1 MADEDALPHGL
12 HRRGDHA
19 AGWQISIAIE
29 WQGKP
34 VELKK
39 PGSIHWRL
47 TEKESVPSE
56 RENILSRDARPGRCS
71 GRFIVSQTKI
81 FRFLMRCSKMIK
93 TTWIAKNRTEYK
105 NLDLFIIGSS
115 GLGSLLLILLPV
127 ILPYRSR
134 DGP

>member
-1 MADEDALPHGL
+1 
-12 HRRGDHA
+12 
-19 AGWQISIAIE
+19 
-29 WQGKP
+29 
-34 VELKK
+34 
-39 PGSIHWRL
+39 
-47 TEKESVPSE
+47 
-56 RENILSRDARPGRCS
+56 
-71 GRFIVSQTKI
+71 
-81 FRFLMRCSKMIK
+81 MIK